1 VLPPEWGDVAHD
13 VGADAEVGG
22 GQGEVTGVPED
33 HGRHDQVQSGGA
45 VGLVLESAVSSL
57 AELAEEDGAGERV
70 ARLALVQS
78 RLGTAAQ
85 VQVAQPVQHEHR
97 AFEPSHLSQR
107 NGQAVLPRVSGQA
120 PAAPSWPAIQDL
132 EPNTPCSNAGTS
144 APSGQRQS
152 TAPDRRPYRAPHTDE
167 SGLAQ
172 GADRALLRAFSKIAF
187 GFARSGAAQSPAF
200 DE

>member
-1 VLPPEWGDVAHD
+1 
-13 VGADAEVGG
+13 
-22 GQGEVTGVPED
+22 
-33 HGRHDQVQSGGA
+33 
-45 VGLVLESAVSSL
+45 VSSHM
-57 AELAEEDGAGERV
+57 AAWTSIEAAAGLTPDRI
-70 ARLALVQS
+70 
-78 RLGTAAQ
+78 
-85 VQVAQPVQHEHR
+85 
-97 AFEPSHLSQR
+97 
-107 NGQAVLPRVSGQA
+107 LP

-167 SGLAQ
+167 SGSAQ